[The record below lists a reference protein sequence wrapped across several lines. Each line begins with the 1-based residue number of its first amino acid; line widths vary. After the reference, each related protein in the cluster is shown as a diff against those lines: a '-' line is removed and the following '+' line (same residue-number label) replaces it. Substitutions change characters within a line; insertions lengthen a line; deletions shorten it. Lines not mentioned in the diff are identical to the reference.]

1 MGRFEQIIEARQ
13 KLCEATPGTNMPPVT
28 NTPPVTP
35 HVQPVVNS
43 APNMTAADI
52 AAFEAGQ
59 PNQNKAIDDYLRT
72 QTPGQIAQIKASLAA
87 VANRTGANTAQPQP
101 GGTAAGGAVATGTAA
116 TGGTAVAGTAPQQ
129 PAQQQ
134 MAADPYQTGT
144 NMATAD
150 AEEQRRRQ
158 AAQTQ
163 PQTA

>member
-13 KLCEATPGTNMPPVT
+13 KLCEAAP
-28 NTPPVTP
+28 PPVTP
-35 HVQPVVNS
+35 HTPPAVNS

-72 QTPGQIAQIKASLAA
+72 QTPGQIAQIKASLAS
-87 VANRTGANTAQPQP
+87 VANQTGANIAQPQP
-101 GGTAAGGAVATGTAA
+101 QQQAAQPQ
-116 TGGTAVAGTAPQQ
+116 PQQ
-129 PAQQQ
+129 QPQQQQAAQQQ
-134 MAADPYQTGT
+134 PVQQPQQAAQQQTAANPYQTGA

-163 PQTA
+163 PQTV

>member
-13 KLCEATPGTNMPPVT
+13 KLCEAAPGTNMPPVT
-28 NTPPVTP
+28 P
-35 HVQPVVNS
+35 HVQPAVNS

-72 QTPGQIAQIKASLAA
+72 QTPGQIAQIKASLAS
-87 VANRTGANTAQPQP
+87 VANQTGANTAQPQP
-101 GGTAAGGAVATGTAA
+101 QQPVGTAVGGAAA
-116 TGGTAVAGTAPQQ
+116 TGGTAAAGTAAGGTAAQQ
-129 PAQQQ
+129 PVQQQ
-134 MAADPYQTGT
+134 TAANQYQTGA

-163 PQTA
+163 PQTV

>member
-13 KLCEATPGTNMPPVT
+13 KLCEAAP
-28 NTPPVTP
+28 PPVTP
-35 HVQPVVNS
+35 HTPPAVNS

-72 QTPGQIAQIKASLAA
+72 QTPGQIAQIKASLAS
-87 VANRTGANTAQPQP
+87 VANQTGANTAQPQP
-101 GGTAAGGAVATGTAA
+101 QQQMQQPMQQPMQQLMQQPVQQPIQQP
-116 TGGTAVAGTAPQQ
+116 VQQPQQ
-129 PAQQQ
+129 AAQQQ
-134 MAADPYQTGT
+134 TAANPYQTGA

-163 PQTA
+163 PQTV

>member
-13 KLCEATPGTNMPPVT
+13 KLCEAAP
-28 NTPPVTP
+28 PPVTP
-35 HVQPVVNS
+35 HTPPAVNS

-72 QTPGQIAQIKASLAA
+72 QTPGQIAQIKASLAS
-87 VANRTGANTAQPQP
+87 VANQTGANTAQPQP
-101 GGTAAGGAVATGTAA
+101 QQQAAQPQ
-116 TGGTAVAGTAPQQ
+116 PQQ
-129 PAQQQ
+129 QPQAVQQQQPVQQPQQAAQQQ
-134 MAADPYQTGT
+134 TAANPYQTGA

-163 PQTA
+163 PQTV

>member
-13 KLCEATPGTNMPPVT
+13 KLCEAAP
-28 NTPPVTP
+28 PPVTP
-35 HVQPVVNS
+35 HTPPAVNP

-72 QTPGQIAQIKASLAA
+72 QTPGQIAQIKASLAS
-87 VANRTGANTAQPQP
+87 VANQTGANTAQPQP
-101 GGTAAGGAVATGTAA
+101 QQQAAQPQ
-116 TGGTAVAGTAPQQ
+116 PQQ
-129 PAQQQ
+129 QPQAVQQQQPVQQPQQAAQQQ
-134 MAADPYQTGT
+134 TAANPYQTGA

-163 PQTA
+163 PQTV